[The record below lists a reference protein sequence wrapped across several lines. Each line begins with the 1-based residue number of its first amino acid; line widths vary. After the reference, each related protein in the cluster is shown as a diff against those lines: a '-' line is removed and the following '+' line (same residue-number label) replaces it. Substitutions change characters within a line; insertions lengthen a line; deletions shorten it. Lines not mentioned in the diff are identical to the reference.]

1 MVRREAFVY
10 RFGPFEVD
18 AMRPEVRSAGS
29 RIELQDLPH
38 RLLVYLL
45 DRPGLLVTREELR
58 VYLWPENHFIDFDHG
73 LNTAIKKLRSAL
85 SDSAIE
91 PRYIE
96 TVPRRGYIFKA
107 EVHRESRHRTNRR
120 WWFGS
125 VAAVLV
131 TALILIVFARSSG
144 DPAVAVLPLEQLSP
158 DDDRYFAD
166 GLTETLITDLGRLGA
181 FRVIARTSVVHYK
194 GTRKTSHE
202 IGREL
207 HSRWLV
213 TGAVARAGSR
223 VRITVQLVDATKDQ
237 NVWSETYERNE
248 RDVLA
253 LQDEVA
259 RAIARRVSS
268 AVAPALRG
276 RVATHLVIP
285 DAEEAYLRGVSAM
298 DEYTRDGLEQSVAY
312 LQTATRKD
320 PQYADA
326 WAALAEAYAY
336 VGLNQAPK
344 RQEVMSR
351 MEIAARKALQLDDRS
366 SQAYVA
372 LADAQLWRWSWRDAE
387 KSLRAA
393 VALNRSDS
401 SAHWKL
407 GYLLGAMDQPRQ
419 GLAEMQLAVDL
430 DPLSPSKRNSLAL
443 ALYWCHRNDEAI
455 KVMRQIPDGD
465 ENTFRRH
472 RRLAEIYE
480 EQHLDRQAVAETLRW
495 VELTVAPER
504 FAELKRQCAASP
516 YAQCK
521 QAALLLEIEQLQNQP
536 AAARIADDFARLGNR
551 AEAFRWLAKAIDA
564 HDPGVMWVNTDR
576 QWHSLRDDP
585 RFTDAL
591 RRIGFLTV
599 VPVPAGLRSSE
610 RRTRTLPTTT
620 VQTRNK
626 DDPAIQTVI
635 DDLKNRN
642 TRPCCSNLALRTD
655 R

>member
-1 MVRREAFVY
+1 MMRREACVW

-18 AMRPEVRSAGS
+18 SMRPEVRSPGS
-29 RIELQDLPH
+29 RIKLQDLPH

-45 DRPGLLVTREELR
+45 DRPGLLVAREELR
-58 VYLWPENHFIDFDHG
+58 EHLWPEDHFIDFEHG

-85 SDSAIE
+85 SDSAID

-107 EVHRESRHRTNRR
+107 EVHRESRHRPHSR
-120 WWFGS
+120 WLFGS
-125 VAAVLV
+125 IAAVLA
-131 TALILIVFARSSG
+131 TAAILIVSTRSANVN
-144 DPAVAVLPLEQLSP
+144 PAVAVLPLEHLSP
-158 DDDRYFAD
+158 ESDQAYFAD

-194 GTRKTSHE
+194 GTQKTSHE

-207 HSRWLV
+207 DARWLV

-223 VRITVQLVDATKDQ
+223 IRITVQLVDAKKDQ
-237 NVWSETYERNE
+237 NVWSETYERDV

-268 AVAPALRG
+268 AVAPSSRR

-298 DEYTRDGLEQSVAY
+298 DEYTRDGLEESVAY
-312 LQTATRKD
+312 LEAATRKD

-326 WAALAEAYAY
+326 WAALAEAYTY
-336 VGLNQAPK
+336 VALNQTQK

-372 LADAQLWRWSWRDAE
+372 LADAQLWRWSWREAE

-407 GYLLGAMDQPRQ
+407 GYLLGALGQPRQ
-419 GLAEMQLAVDL
+419 ALAEIQSAVDL
-430 DPLSPSKRNSLAL
+430 DPLSPSKRNSLGL
-443 ALYWCHRNDEAI
+443 ALYWCHRDDEAMKI
-455 KVMRQIPDGD
+455 IRQVPDGD

-480 EQHLDRQAVAETLRW
+480 EQHLDRLAMAETLRW
-495 VELTVAPER
+495 VELSVAPER
-504 FAELKRQCAASP
+504 LAKLKRQCAASP

-521 QAALLLEIEQLQNQP
+521 RTALLLDIEQLQRQS
-536 AAARIADDFARLGNR
+536 AAARIAGDFALLGNR
-551 AEAFRWLAKAIDA
+551 DEAFRWLAKAIDA
-564 HDPGVMWVNTDR
+564 HDQGVMWVNVDR
-576 QWHSLRDDP
+576 HWQSLRGDP
-585 RFTDAL
+585 RFTQVL
-591 RRIGFLTV
+591 RRIGFL
-599 VPVPAGLRSSE
+599 PAS
-610 RRTRTLPTTT
+610 
-620 VQTRNK
+620 
-626 DDPAIQTVI
+626 
-635 DDLKNRN
+635 
-642 TRPCCSNLALRTD
+642 
-655 R
+655 